1 VTSHTHFNTQGLTS
15 KPLPVGFPTAM
26 TDLPYVKCKIKC
38 DFLLA
43 VGTLKKIVKELFRK
57 FTLNRRG
64 REKRDFLI
72 LRHDEKQLCNF
83 H

>member
-1 VTSHTHFNTQGLTS
+1 M
-15 KPLPVGFPTAM
+15 K
-26 TDLPYVKCKIKC
+26 DLPYVKCKIKC

-72 LRHDEKQLCNF
+72 LRHDKKRLCNF

>member
-1 VTSHTHFNTQGLTS
+1 
-15 KPLPVGFPTAM
+15 M
-26 TDLPYVKCKIKC
+26 
-38 DFLLA
+38 
-43 VGTLKKIVKELFRK
+43 KKIVNELFRK

-72 LRHDEKQLCNF
+72 LRHDEKRLRNF